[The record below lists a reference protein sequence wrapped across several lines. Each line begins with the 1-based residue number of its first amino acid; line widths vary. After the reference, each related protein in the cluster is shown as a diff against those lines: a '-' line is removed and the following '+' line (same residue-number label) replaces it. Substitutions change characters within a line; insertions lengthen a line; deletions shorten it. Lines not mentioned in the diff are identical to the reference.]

1 MAKKYEVTIQKTNA
15 RCIIR
20 DVEDLKGVWVFYP
33 RKICIFTVDNKTNT
47 IKPFVEF
54 RTSRTLPRDEVY
66 FTLELEN
73 APCKKNSVPKDAK
86 KAPELFCAPYE
97 YGDVLYIR
105 KDVAD
110 VDCGEFK
117 VTGTVDTAFPR
128 RNIHSDAAL
137 SINTTINC
145 LGLTIESAELTL
157 QQPMLELDDLY
168 KSLSEKIVEA
178 SSLAEAR
185 SIFKEMEGILA
196 DMEALTKVWASRSID
211 QICAFDP
218 KKMRSW
224 KYSDE
229 AKAMGVPSVGDRLY
243 GVVADGFCRFCAIPV
258 CITFVNGEQIEFIHA
273 SDENKPNGFAYTAYT
288 VPTIEFKERLFK
300 DQKDAKDL
308 AEKLSGFCQRVQER
322 EGQKD

>member
-15 RCIIR
+15 RCVVCAV
-20 DVEDLKGVWVFYP
+20 DDLNGAWVFYP
-33 RKICIFTVDNKTNT
+33 EKICIFTVDDKTNT
-47 IKPFVEF
+47 IKPLVEF
-54 RTSRTLPRDEVY
+54 RVSTTLPQDEVA

-86 KAPELFCAPYE
+86 EAPELFWTPHE
-97 YGDVLYIR
+97 HGDVLYIR

-117 VTGTVDTAFPR
+117 VTG
-128 RNIHSDAAL
+128 N
-137 SINTTINC
+137 INTKYPRWNITSHAAVSIDVTINC
-145 LGLTIESAELTL
+145 MGITVESEELTL
-157 QQPMLELDDLY
+157 KQPMLELNELFT
-168 KSLSEKIVEA
+168 SFSEKIKDA
-178 SSLAEAR
+178 MSLNEAR

-196 DMEALTKVWASRSID
+196 DMEALTKVWASKSVD

-243 GVVADGFCRFCAIPV
+243 GVVKDGFCRFCAIPV

-273 SDENKPNGFAYTAYT
+273 SDENKPNGFAYTTYT
-288 VPTIEFKERLFK
+288 VPTEQFKERLFK
-300 DQKDAKDL
+300 DPKDARAL
-308 AEKLSGFCQRVQER
+308 AEKLS
-322 EGQKD
+322 

>member
-15 RCIIR
+15 RCVIH
-20 DVEDLKGVWVFYP
+20 DEDLKGMWAFYP
-33 RKICIFTVDNKTNT
+33 EKICIFTVDDKTNT
-47 IKPFVEF
+47 IKPLVEF
-54 RTSRTLPRDEVY
+54 RVSTTLPQDEVA

-73 APCKKNSVPKDAK
+73 TPCTKHTIPKDAT
-86 KAPELFCAPYE
+86 KAPELFFVPGEAW
-97 YGDVLYIR
+97 DVLYIR

-117 VTGTVDTAFPR
+117 VTG
-128 RNIHSDAAL
+128 N
-137 SINTTINC
+137 INTEYPRCNITSHAAVSIDVTINC
-145 LGLTIESAELTL
+145 MGITIESEELTL
-157 QQPMLELDDLY
+157 KQPMLELNELY
-168 KSLSEKIVEA
+168 AWLSGKIQGA
-178 SSLAEAR
+178 KSLAEAR

-196 DMEALTKVWASRSID
+196 DMEALTKVWASKSVD

-243 GVVADGFCRFCAIPV
+243 GVVKDGFCRFCAIPV

-273 SDENKPNGFAYTAYT
+273 SDENKPNGFAYTTYT
-288 VPTIEFKERLFK
+288 VPTEQFKERLFK
-300 DQKDAKDL
+300 DPKDARAL
-308 AEKLSGFCQRVQER
+308 AEKLS
-322 EGQKD
+322 

>member
-1 MAKKYEVTIQKTNA
+1 MAKKYEVTLQKTNA
-15 RCIIR
+15 RCIIH
-20 DVEDLKGVWVFYP
+20 DVDDVNGAWVFYP
-33 RKICIFTVDNKTNT
+33 EKICVFTVDGKTNT
-47 IKPFVEF
+47 IKPLVEF

-73 APCKKNSVPKDAK
+73 PPCTKHAIPKDAK
-86 KAPELFCAPYE
+86 KVPELFFVPGEAW
-97 YGDVLYIR
+97 DVFYLR
-105 KDVAD
+105 KDVAG

-128 RNIHSDAAL
+128 RNIHSDAAV
-137 SINTTINC
+137 SIDVTINC

-157 QQPMLELDDLY
+157 QQPMLELDELY
-168 KSLSEKIVEA
+168 KSLSEKIVDA

-196 DMEALTKVWASRSID
+196 DMEALTKVWASKSVD

-243 GVVADGFCRFCAIPV
+243 GVVEDGFCRFCAIPV
-258 CITFVNGEQIEFIHA
+258 CITSVNGEQIEFIHA
-273 SDENKPNGFAYTAYT
+273 SDENKPSGFAYTAYT
-288 VPTIEFKERLFK
+288 VPTVEFKERLFK
-300 DQKDAKDL
+300 DQKDAKGL

-322 EGQKD
+322 AGQND

>member
-15 RCIIR
+15 RCVIH
-20 DVEDLKGVWVFYP
+20 DEDLKGMWAFYP
-33 RKICIFTVDNKTNT
+33 EKICIFTVDDKTNT
-47 IKPFVEF
+47 IKPLVEF
-54 RTSRTLPRDEVY
+54 RVSTTLPQDEVA

-73 APCKKNSVPKDAK
+73 TPCTKHTIPKDAT
-86 KAPELFCAPYE
+86 KAPELFFVPGEAW
-97 YGDVLYIR
+97 DVLYIR

-117 VTGTVDTAFPR
+117 VTG
-128 RNIHSDAAL
+128 N
-137 SINTTINC
+137 INTEYPRCNITSHAAVSIDVTINC
-145 LGLTIESAELTL
+145 MGITIESEELTL
-157 QQPMLELDDLY
+157 KQPMLELNELY
-168 KSLSEKIVEA
+168 AWLSGKIQGAKSLT
-178 SSLAEAR
+178 EAR

-229 AKAMGVPSVGDRLY
+229 AKAKGVPSVGDRLY
-243 GVVADGFCRFCAIPV
+243 GVVKDGFCRFCAIPV
-258 CITFVNGEQIEFIHA
+258 CITSVNGERIEFIHA

-288 VPTIEFKERLFK
+288 VPTEQFKERLFK
-300 DQKDAKDL
+300 DPKDARAL
-308 AEKLSGFCQRVQER
+308 AEKLS
-322 EGQKD
+322 